1 MKETETLAVDL
12 RGLIDDGHLTL
23 DSVFERANWRA
34 IDGIGSYVACCY
46 GRDGDEPGT
55 VTVLLESAE
64 CYGITAYRWAED
76 DGGGAD
82 ERGEITLDREAAVE
96 DGESHA
102 TASDET
108 PDDDEQITD
117 ILAAGWFSPQV
128 DAAAVRTIIDYC
140 SDHSSLGQGH
150 VIIDRD
156 GSREWVTAG
165 YVEHDAMY
173 ISIPH
178 GGQPWSGYAR
188 DILSGTAREDGDE

>member
-1 MKETETLAVDL
+1 MTETLAVDL
-12 RGLIDDGHLTL
+12 CGLIDDGHLTL
-23 DSVFERANWRA
+23 DGVFERADWRA

-82 ERGEITLDREAAVE
+82 ERGEITLDREAAIE

-102 TASDET
+102 TGADET
-108 PDDDEQITD
+108 PDDDEQIAD
-117 ILAAGWFSPQV
+117 ILAAGWFSSQV
-128 DAAAVRTIIDYC
+128 DAAAVRTIIGYC

-188 DILSGTAREDGDE
+188 DILSGTAADDNE